1 MAGPVDAAFFAR
13 LTAANERFRAGLPD
27 TLRRLGGA
35 GTGFDPDA
43 PAAALAAELQS
54 LLHTLAGAAVTFGFR
69 ELGQGARALEQRLR
83 VLTAFEHVGEDD
95 WRAWLASLDDF
106 VRSGLAAPAPAY
118 HSAAFSLLP

>member
-1 MAGPVDAAFFAR
+1 MTGTVDTDFFVR
-13 LTAANERFRAGLPD
+13 LTQANEDFRDGLPD
-27 TLRRLGGA
+27 TLRRLGAAGA
-35 GTGFDPDA
+35 DFDPAA
-43 PAAALAAELQS
+43 PAPALAAELQA

-95 WRAWLASLDDF
+95 WQAWLASLDDF